1 MKLYDDN
8 LIYNLDDFSISLKL
22 QEVDNNNEVIID
34 VNPNTFDNI
43 YKYIIILFICLISI
57 IIFIIKRKKI
67 LLILLFILIGI
78 TSYVYALEDI
88 VLVINFSSNIV
99 HIDTNKFDTLV
110 NEDLGIA
117 KDNIGNI
124 YFVSRE
130 DVPDNYEGSFDISV
144 FDNNKV
150 T

>member
-1 MKLYDDN
+1 M
-8 LIYNLDDFSISLKL
+8 
-22 QEVDNNNEVIID
+22 
-34 VNPNTFDNI
+34 
-43 YKYIIILFICLISI
+43 
-57 IIFIIKRKKI
+57 
-67 LLILLFILIGI
+67 ILLFILIGI

>member
-57 IIFIIKRKKI
+57 IIFIIKRKK
-67 LLILLFILIGI
+67 
-78 TSYVYALEDI
+78 YY
-88 VLVINFSSNIV
+88 
-99 HIDTNKFDTLV
+99 
-110 NEDLGIA
+110 
-117 KDNIGNI
+117 
-124 YFVSRE
+124 
-130 DVPDNYEGSFDISV
+130 
-144 FDNNKV
+144 
-150 T
+150 